1 MANEDVPNKIWRHV
15 GGEGGHKY
23 LDDMT
28 AKELA
33 DQEAE
38 HRSYDHIAQADAAR
52 YQKGFEYY
60 EQQQQEERAKKFDLS
75 LRIGVFFD
83 GTGNNASNVFD
94 GIRCGAHHPV
104 RAEDLEGSCK
114 PYMADSE
121 RSYGN
126 DLSNVAKLFG
136 LYTSSLKLV
145 GHDKHK
151 NAYGKLYL
159 EGIGTQ
165 VAEKDSLLGSGAGR
179 GGTGVE
185 ERVGQAFQKIL
196 GVMND
201 LYQEHPDAELRFITF
216 DIFGFSRGAAAAR
229 HFANHVAKGS
239 NGFLGESL
247 RRTKL
252 KFSHSFVPNSSCI
265 DMGFVGLFD
274 TVASIVGWDNL
285 GNLSSRHIPRL
296 ELYLNPNAIQNVVQL
311 TARDEKRF
319 NFALSEVGPDH
330 LEINLP
336 GVHSD
341 IGGGYLPQSQ
351 ETLML
356 TPMQTLDVPIDQN
369 ILETSIYRDAVEAKA
384 SWVAEGWPEDMLH
397 IVTPEAERLPYD
409 NQDWMTPESK
419 RVYAGL
425 QIRRHVRGELSR
437 VYLRVMHTQATAK
450 KVPFLDLDPS
460 DSDFALPSEL
470 QPLCDKFIAGDYS
483 TSPAED
489 TLLRRRYIHTSA
501 HWNHPWG
508 NAKGRTITLLYL
520 NSPMEDGVRV
530 RHPHVHVPRWQ
541 L

>member
-1 MANEDVPNKIWRHV
+1 MANKDVPNKIWRHV

-185 ERVGQAFQKIL
+185 A
-196 GVMND
+196 M
-201 LYQEHPDAELRFITF
+201 
-216 DIFGFSRGAAAAR
+216 
-229 HFANHVAKGS
+229 
-239 NGFLGESL
+239 
-247 RRTKL
+247 
-252 KFSHSFVPNSSCI
+252 SS
-265 DMGFVGLFD
+265 
-274 TVASIVGWDNL
+274 T
-285 GNLSSRHIPRL
+285 
-296 ELYLNPNAIQNVVQL
+296 
-311 TARDEKRF
+311 
-319 NFALSEVGPDH
+319 
-330 LEINLP
+330 
-336 GVHSD
+336 
-341 IGGGYLPQSQ
+341 
-351 ETLML
+351 
-356 TPMQTLDVPIDQN
+356 
-369 ILETSIYRDAVEAKA
+369 
-384 SWVAEGWPEDMLH
+384 
-397 IVTPEAERLPYD
+397 
-409 NQDWMTPESK
+409 
-419 RVYAGL
+419 
-425 QIRRHVRGELSR
+425 
-437 VYLRVMHTQATAK
+437 
-450 KVPFLDLDPS
+450 
-460 DSDFALPSEL
+460 
-470 QPLCDKFIAGDYS
+470 
-483 TSPAED
+483 
-489 TLLRRRYIHTSA
+489 
-501 HWNHPWG
+501 
-508 NAKGRTITLLYL
+508 
-520 NSPMEDGVRV
+520 
-530 RHPHVHVPRWQ
+530 
-541 L
+541 